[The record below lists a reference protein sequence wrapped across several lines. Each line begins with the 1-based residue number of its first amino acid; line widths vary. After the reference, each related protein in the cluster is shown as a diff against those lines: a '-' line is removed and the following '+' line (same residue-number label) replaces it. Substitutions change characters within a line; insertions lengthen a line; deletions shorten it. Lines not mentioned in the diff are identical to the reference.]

1 MKIEKETKFFFSFF
15 FFFFSFTM
23 EMAMRKKIP
32 NGTCWKFF
40 FFVAVSSIYFL
51 SSLFYNPAISQWCC
65 CWRGIFIARLF
76 SFFLSLH
83 RRFTNHHSRFYLNS
97 SRSIVKE
104 ENPKK
109 KGKEKTNEEIERE
122 YKNRRMQQLY
132 YIIRR

>member
-23 EMAMRKKIP
+23 EMAMRKK
-32 NGTCWKFF
+32 NSERDLLEVFF
-40 FFVAVSSIYFL
+40 SSPSSIYFL